1 MTTRILK
8 STLLAASAVIALT
21 GAAGAAGVNTIGIDS
36 GAGSTNT
43 LAIIQDDAN
52 LNNIVGNGVGTGSLA
67 IVGPWDNVSIDQQG
81 GNNAFKGTSLK
92 ANAASTTASLTANY
106 SGGKNTH
113 TLNVGAATAP
123 TNPSLTINVTNNG
136 AGTNTITDTLNG
148 TALTYGLTILGTSNS
163 LTNSVAASGAI
174 ALNQTITG
182 STNTV
187 GNTVS
192 GVASFTNTL
201 ALTGS
206 GNTIANTASGG
217 GAKTI
222 GQTIVGSNNSVTVGL
237 TGTGTQ
243 SSTLTTDSG
252 TKVDFT
258 QTSAANNTAAVVGLS
273 NVIGA
278 GGTAAKVVVNQ
289 TTLADNA
296 TANVNVAGGTF
307 TMGTISG
314 SLVSH
319 GFSGSPNP
327 GVYVYQNSPSATLN
341 AVVTA
346 GANGY
351 TAKFFQ

>member
-8 STLLAASAVIALT
+8 STLLAATAVIALT
-21 GAAGAAGVNTIGIDS
+21 AAAGAAGVNTIGIDS
-36 GAGSTNT
+36 GAGTTNT
-43 LAIIQDDAN
+43 LAITQDDAN
-52 LNNIVGNGVGTGSLA
+52 LANIVGNGVGTGSLA
-67 IVGPWDNVSIDQQG
+67 IVGPWDTVSIDQQG

-92 ANAASTTASLTANY
+92 ANAASTTASLTATY
-106 SGGKNTH
+106 AGGKNTH
-113 TLNVGAATAP
+113 TLNMGATTAP
-123 TNPSLTINVTNNG
+123 TNPQLTINVTNNG
-136 AGTNTITDTLNG
+136 AGTNTMTDTLNG
-148 TALTYGLTILGTSNS
+148 TAVTYGLTILGTSNS
-163 LTNSVAASGAI
+163 LTNSVAASGAV

-182 STNTV
+182 SSNTV

-192 GVASFTNTL
+192 GVASFTHNL

-206 GNTIANTASGG
+206 GNTIANTANGG

-222 GQTIVGSNNSVTVGL
+222 GQTIVGSNNTVTVGL

-258 QTSAANNTAAVVGLS
+258 ETSAGNNTAAVVGLS

-278 GGTAAKVVVNQ
+278 AGAAAKVVVNQ

-296 TANVNVAGGTF
+296 TANVNVAGGAF
-307 TMGTISG
+307 TMGTING
-314 SLVSH
+314 SLASH
-319 GFSGSPNP
+319 GFAGSPNP